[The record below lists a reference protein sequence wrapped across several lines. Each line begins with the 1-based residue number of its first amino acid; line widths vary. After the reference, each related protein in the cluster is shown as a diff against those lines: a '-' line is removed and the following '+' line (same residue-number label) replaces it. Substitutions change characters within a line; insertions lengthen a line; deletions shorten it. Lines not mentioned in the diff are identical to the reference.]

1 MPVRE
6 LLIIDPDPGPF
17 RDMVAAAWPQ
27 IGVHTARTAAE
38 ALPYAGQVEM
48 VATLAHLLNEE
59 IASAFKQ
66 VKWVQAFSTGTDGIT
81 RLKAMRRDIILT
93 SGRGAHGPQM
103 SEMAFAHMLVLARR
117 LDRMVH
123 NKDRKAWDRW
133 TQPLLFDKTAA
144 IVGTGAISN
153 DLALRC
159 KAFGMH
165 VIGVT
170 ATVRPIEHF
179 DEVVGR
185 EDLVKALGRAD
196 FTVILLPLDAY
207 SKGLFDAK
215 LLAAIK
221 PGGFLINLGRGG
233 IVDEAALRDA
243 LGSGAI
249 AGAGLDVFAKEPL
262 PQDDPM
268 WDAPN
273 TFITPHLGGLAD
285 IYHRQIGPILMRNL
299 KAYMDGRPDEMINRV
314 W

>member
-1 MPVRE
+1 MADRE
-6 LLIIDPDPGPF
+6 LLIIDPEPEPF
-17 RDMVAAAWPQ
+17 RDMVLAAYPELT
-27 IGVHTARTAAE
+27 VHTARNAAE
-38 ALPYAGQVEM
+38 ALPQAGTVEI

-59 IASAFKQ
+59 IAAAFKQ

-81 RLKAMRRDIILT
+81 RLKSMPRDILLT
-93 SGRGAHGPQM
+93 SCRGAHGPQM
-103 SEMAFAHMLVLARR
+103 SEMAFAHMLILTRQ
-117 LDRMVH
+117 LDKVVH

-133 TQPLLFDKTAA
+133 TQPLLFGKTVV
-144 IVGTGAISN
+144 IVGTGVISN

-170 ATVRPIEHF
+170 ATPRAIEHF

-185 EDLVKALGRAD
+185 ENLASVLGRAD
-196 FTVILLPLDAY
+196 FTIILLPFDAY
-207 SKGLFDAK
+207 SKGLFDAA
-215 LLAAIK
+215 LLAQIK

-233 IVDEAALRDA
+233 IVDEVALREA
-243 LGSGAI
+243 LKSGAI

-268 WDAPN
+268 WEAPN

-285 IYHRQIGPILMRNL
+285 IYHQQIGPILMKNL
-299 KAYMDGRPDEMINRV
+299 KAYMEGRPDEMTNRI